1 VNIPKE
7 ESEVSVQVIKNK
19 KKFKKIKETIK
30 PVCHIMVGERA
41 FHVAV
46 NEQAEK
52 DILTILINHENA
64 YQDND
69 NKNWYKLDYV
79 MHIYKEEFN
88 D

>member
-1 VNIPKE
+1 
-7 ESEVSVQVIKNK
+7 VIKNK
-19 KKFKKIKETIK
+19 IK

-41 FHVAV
+41 FHVVV

-52 DILTILINHENA
+52 DILKILINHENA

-69 NKNWYKLDYV
+69 NKRWYKLDHI
-79 MHIYKEEFN
+79 MTIYKEEFN